1 MKEQALKKNDLL
13 FVVLSAPSGAG
24 KTTIAR
30 TFLERRNDF
39 MFSVSATT
47 RQPRGDEQH
56 GVDYF
61 YHTEDS
67 FREMIRNEQ
76 MLEWAEVHGNLYG
89 SPLSMLSIA
98 EQENKHL
105 VFDIDVQGGL
115 QIKNRYPEHTLLI
128 FIMPPSKEILESRL
142 KSRST
147 DSPETIEKRLK
158 NAQKEITIGF
168 GKYEFVIVN
177 DTVEQAVQDLSDV
190 VDGAFHRAVYKR
202 EVFET
207 WLK

>member
-1 MKEQALKKNDLL
+1 
-13 FVVLSAPSGAG
+13 
-24 KTTIAR
+24 
-30 TFLERRNDF
+30 

-47 RQPRGDEQH
+47 RPPRGDEQH

-89 SPLSMLSIA
+89 SPIAMLDIA
-98 EQENKHL
+98 ERENKHL
-105 VFDIDVQGGL
+105 VFDIDVQGGM
-115 QIKNRYPEHTLLI
+115 QIKNRYPENTLLV
-128 FIMPPSKEILESRL
+128 FIMPPSREILEARL

-147 DSPETIEKRLK
+147 DSLETIEKRLK

-168 GKYEFVIVN
+168 GKYEYVIVN
-177 DTVEQAVQDLSDV
+177 DIVTQAVNDLALI
-190 VDGAFHRAVYKR
+190 VDGAFHRSVYKR
-202 EVFET
+202 EVFES
-207 WLK
+207 WLR